1 MAVLLRQSPRGP
13 EPASRSPACEPDPQ
27 WGAGERETKT
37 PVYQS
42 QEVPENIR
50 NPGLVP
56 PPRSLCHYRV
66 NIISGCW
73 KTFPLKNYAF
83 LREKKP
89 VPPDFFFKLKKKK
102 KKKSTRLDLRLP
114 RSPGGGT
121 EDSDAQYSPSAPF
134 ARVTNNC
141 SPVWEGPAPQLPPAL
156 AENRSLTAAGAKLCC
171 QEIRQVR

>member
-1 MAVLLRQSPRGP
+1 MTTRQDWALRAGDQPGVTSAFPLSPVTQFRPKMAVLLRQSPRGP

-102 KKKSTRLDLRLP
+102 KKIH
-114 RSPGGGT
+114 
-121 EDSDAQYSPSAPF
+121 Q
-134 ARVTNNC
+134 ARFT
-141 SPVWEGPAPQLPPAL
+141 PPQVS
-156 AENRSLTAAGAKLCC
+156 RRWDRG
-171 QEIRQVR
+171 Q

>member
-1 MAVLLRQSPRGP
+1 MTPAPVLHDDDDDDAAGLGSESRRPARGHVSVPLSPVTQFRPKMAALLRQSPRGP
-13 EPASRSPACEPDPQ
+13 EPASRSPACDPDPQ
-27 WGAGERETKT
+27 WGAGEGETKT

-83 LREKKP
+83 LREK
-89 VPPDFFFKLKKKK
+89 
-102 KKKSTRLDLRLP
+102 
-114 RSPGGGT
+114 
-121 EDSDAQYSPSAPF
+121 
-134 ARVTNNC
+134 N
-141 SPVWEGPAPQLPPAL
+141 
-156 AENRSLTAAGAKLCC
+156 LCHR
-171 QEIRQVR
+171 ISFSN